1 MNTADALFDYS
12 GKDTAWIEKI
22 LLLNREILLTRPG
35 QQPYAKIV
43 VSAEAELQKRGV
55 SV

>member
-22 LLLNREILLTRPG
+22 LRTNRDILLTRPG
-35 QQPYAKIV
+35 QHPYNKIV
-43 VSAEAELQKRGV
+43 ASAEAELSKRGLPV
-55 SV
+55 